1 MQYNFVQFWL
11 KFSMRFWISK
21 SWSIFT
27 DPIFKNANIFV
38 DVMPIFESTFQ
49 QANIFFIV
57 QSREN
62 WVHDLFQPTY
72 TFLAWIIDFFSF
84 ECQCIYFLD
93 FFGVFAILL
102 KHELLHSHQSYHNWL
117 WLCVLTRDS
126 NFMYHFI
133 GFLGVP
139 Y

>member
-1 MQYNFVQFWL
+1 MQYKVVQFWL

-72 TFLAWIIDFFSF
+72 TFLAWIIDFFLSSASVYIF
-84 ECQCIYFLD
+84 WTFSAFLQYFWNMNCCIHINHIIIGSDY
-93 FFGVFAILL
+93 VFWQEIQILCIIL
-102 KHELLHSHQSYHNWL
+102 
-117 WLCVLTRDS
+117 
-126 NFMYHFI
+126 
-133 GFLGVP
+133 
-139 Y
+139 